1 MPPGNRPR
9 TPLAAFAAA
18 LLTLL
23 GACSTPN
30 PPAMPP
36 APPPTIAAPADAGPQ
51 GQVVGR
57 SERLLVYVPR
67 AGDTLADIAVRHLG
81 SAERAWQIAE
91 ANGDVWQPVPG
102 QPLVVP
108 LAWPRTLG
116 VGSDGVQAVP
126 ILCYHRFGGPPTR
139 MNITAARFEAQ
150 MQWLATH
157 QYQVVRLSDFAQFL
171 AGRRALPRRSVV
183 ITIDDGYESVYR
195 QAFPVLRKYGFP
207 ATLFVYSDFVGSR
220 DGLSWQQMEEMQRS
234 GLIDVQA
241 HSKSHRNLVDRLSS
255 ENESAYRQ
263 RIDMELRQPR
273 TLIEKNLGAAG
284 ARVTQYAYP
293 YGDANEAVLNAMRR
307 DGSWALGLTVD
318 PGGNP
323 FYAAPLL
330 LRRTMV
336 YGDQDLDE
344 FRARVQL
351 RAPARQG
358 AVEP

>member
-1 MPPGNRPR
+1 MPAGHSPR
-9 TPLAAFAAA
+9 APLAAFTAA
-18 LLTLL
+18 LLALL
-23 GACSTPN
+23 AGCGTPG
-30 PPAMPP
+30 PPATPPGP
-36 APPPTIAAPADAGPQ
+36 APVVAAPADAGPQ

-57 SERLLVYVPR
+57 GERLLVYVPR
-67 AGDTLADIAVRHLG
+67 AGDTLADIAARHLG
-81 SAERAWQIAE
+81 SAEHAWQIAE

-102 QPLVVP
+102 QPLVLP

-116 VGSDGVQAVP
+116 VGSDGAQAVP
-126 ILCYHRFGGPPTR
+126 ILCYHRFGGPPSR

-150 MQWLATH
+150 MQWLAAH
-157 QYQVVRLSDFAQFL
+157 HYQVVRLSDFAQFL

-195 QAFPVLRKYGFP
+195 QAFPVLRKYGFA
-207 ATLFVYSDFVGSR
+207 ATLFVYSDFIGSR
-220 DGLSWQQMEEMQRS
+220 DGLSWPQMEEMQRS

-241 HSKSHRNLVDRLSS
+241 HSKSHRNLVDRLAGES
-255 ENESAYRQ
+255 EAAYRQ
-263 RIDMELRQPR
+263 RIETELRQPR
-273 TLIEKNLGAAG
+273 LLIEKNLGAAG

-293 YGDANEAVLNAMRR
+293 YGDANEIVLNAMRR
-307 DGSWALGLTVD
+307 DGGWALGLTVD

-330 LRRTMV
+330 LKRTMV

-344 FRARVQL
+344 FRARVQM